1 MAFSWRMLAVCV
13 VIAFPTLASAHDR
26 PWRGEAGGWRQYGY
40 STYPRWDYPPPN
52 FAYGYA
58 PYWTPGPRI
67 YVYPNGVRVWYGPSI
82 APGSDYTY
90 RGPPAPTYADHGY
103 HHHPARHPSG
113 W

>member
-13 VIAFPTLASAHDR
+13 GIAFPTLASAHDR

-58 PYWTPGPRI
+58 PYWTPVPE
-67 YVYPNGVRVWYGPSI
+67 ST
-82 APGSDYTY
+82 ST
-90 RGPPAPTYADHGY
+90 
-103 HHHPARHPSG
+103 
-113 W
+113 